1 MSGSEDDAQ
10 KTEEPTPRKLS
21 EARNKGQVANSREV
35 SNFAVLAVSAVV
47 GQTGLIWTTDPLTPK
62 LERISPLAGAKR
74 LFSLKSVVELLKGI
88 VKIALVAAIAYM
100 LISPQIEEIEKYVQM
115 DPLESFD
122 ELYFLVI
129 KLFVGVVAVLA
140 VLALADFLYQRY
152 EFMKQMRMSIQEIR
166 DEHKQSEGDPMIK
179 SRLRQI
185 RMERARARIMA
196 SVPQADVVIT
206 NPTHYSVA
214 LKYDLD
220 SMGAPVVVAK
230 GVDDVAFRIREVANE
245 NDIPIV
251 PNPPLARALF
261 DTVEI
266 DQEIPDDHYKAVA
279 EVISFVFKLKNRHAG
294 AE

>member
-1 MSGSEDDAQ
+1 
-10 KTEEPTPRKLS
+10 
-21 EARNKGQVANSREV
+21 
-35 SNFAVLAVSAVV
+35 
-47 GQTGLIWTTDPLTPK
+47 
-62 LERISPLAGAKR
+62 LAGAKR

>member
-1 MSGSEDDAQ
+1 
-10 KTEEPTPRKLS
+10 
-21 EARNKGQVANSREV
+21 
-35 SNFAVLAVSAVV
+35 
-47 GQTGLIWTTDPLTPK
+47 
-62 LERISPLAGAKR
+62 
-74 LFSLKSVVELLKGI
+74 
-88 VKIALVAAIAYM
+88 
-100 LISPQIEEIEKYVQM
+100 M

-129 KLFVGVVAVLA
+129 KLFVGVASVLA

-185 RMERARARIMA
+185 RMERARARMMA
-196 SVPQADVVIT
+196 SVLQADVVIT

-214 LKYDLD
+214 LKYDSD

-266 DQEIPDDHYKAVA
+266 DQEIPDDHYKAVV